1 MRRSR
6 RSESD
11 QALIAN
17 AQTRWQNSVAGLQDA
32 LRVQATVV
40 GNLDTHRKEMSALVS
55 SSQGATGALQA
66 SQAGNQLLGL
76 QAQQLADLDG
86 SSCRAGTGAKSRN
99 CPAYRRAGPGQGA
112 ASSLSRTRSWLS
124 AFDSSDVSPMSGRGG
139 LKRVMLV
146 TTAAA
151 VPILVVAACTI
162 QLRGDSDGP
171 PARSSASRATSPLGG
186 ELERCRKVTSEQVAE
201 LQECRLIW
209 AENRRR
215 FLGSKKTPGVTSAD
229 AQPGS
234 PTPSLAQPKHPDR
247 LPQGWPPV
255 ATPERE

>member
-1 MRRSR
+1 MRVRTS
-6 RSESD
+6 
-11 QALIAN
+11 
-17 AQTRWQNSVAGLQDA
+17 
-32 LRVQATVV
+32 TVV
-40 GNLDTHRKEMSALVS
+40 TA
-55 SSQGATGALQA
+55 
-66 SQAGNQLLGL
+66 
-76 QAQQLADLDG
+76 
-86 SSCRAGTGAKSRN
+86 
-99 CPAYRRAGPGQGA
+99 
-112 ASSLSRTRSWLS
+112 
-124 AFDSSDVSPMSGRGG
+124 
-139 LKRVMLV
+139 
-146 TTAAA
+146 AAA
-151 VPILVVAACTI
+151 VPIVVAACTV

-171 PARSSASRATSPLGG
+171 PARSSASRATSTLGG
-186 ELERCRKVTSEQVAE
+186 ELERCRKVTSEQAE